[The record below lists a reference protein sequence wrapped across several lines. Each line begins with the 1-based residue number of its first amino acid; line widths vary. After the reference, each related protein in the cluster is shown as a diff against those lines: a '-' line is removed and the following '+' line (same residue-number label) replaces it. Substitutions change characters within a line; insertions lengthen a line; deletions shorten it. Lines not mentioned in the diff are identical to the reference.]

1 MAYAKTW
8 VAKRGKRA
16 SWPSGSLV
24 KDGSVAVKVS
34 GLRIA
39 LPPAPQLPHE
49 SFDAQLSAHIC
60 PGWLG
65 DDDDDPADKNS

>member
-1 MAYAKTW
+1 M
-8 VAKRGKRA
+8 AKRGKRA

-34 GLRIA
+34 GLRTTH
-39 LPPAPQLPHE
+39 PPAPQPPHE
-49 SFDAQLSAHIC
+49 SFDARSSAHIY

-65 DDDDDPADKNS
+65 DDDDDPADKNN